1 MILLLVGFRQTSNDI
16 KTRATA
22 TTRPH
27 SGAQT
32 LPTVNFRTN
41 PDLTAINTTTTTTT
55 TTDPRTTG
63 FSVPR
68 VVFESFDPPS
78 AESESPSKHGSFKAE
93 VLELDPRVSTN
104 SEKNV

>member
-22 TTRPH
+22 TTKQH
-27 SGAQT
+27 GGGST

-41 PDLTAINTTTTTTT
+41 PDLTTTTNADLCTAQFAPPKVNFAPLDATS
-55 TTDPRTTG
+55 
-63 FSVPR
+63 SV
-68 VVFESFDPPS
+68 DS
-78 AESESPSKHGSFKAE
+78 ASKLGIFKAE
-93 VLELDPRVSTN
+93 VLDLDHQESTN

>member
-22 TTRPH
+22 TTKPH

-41 PDLTAINTTTTTTT
+41 PDLITTTTA
-55 TTDPRTTG
+55 TTDPRTTE
-63 FSVPR
+63 FSVPK
-68 VVFESFDPPS
+68 VTFDSLDAPS
-78 AESESPSKHGSFKAE
+78 AGSESPSKQGSFKGDVVE
-93 VLELDPRVSTN
+93 FGPRLSTN